1 MINIREEILNAKNN
15 NIAYFHKGFYNN
27 TPTWDDFLNCV
38 FKESQVENL
47 ELARDISNL
56 NAKDVDQRSKGNVL
70 IIDDVYF
77 SPQVNNLEYFPRL
90 SNFIS
95 EFLNINGILLGV
107 SGPKVSVGPRHVAP
121 HSDKWDGFSLQCQG
135 TSIWKISCPDN
146 GYNEEFQMSSGDLL
160 YFPQETMHELYCNEP
175 RAGIIF
181 NLPDARLD
189 PKEYA
194 TINNNAII
202 ES

>member
-47 ELARDISNL
+47 DLARDILNS
-56 NAKDVDQRSKGNVL
+56 NAKDVDEKAKGNVV
-70 IIDDVYF
+70 ITDDVYF
-77 SPQVNNLEYFPRL
+77 SPQINTLKYFPSL

-95 EFLNINGILLGV
+95 EFLNINGMLLGV
-107 SGPKVSVGPRHVAP
+107 SGPKVSVGPRYVAP
-121 HSDKWDGFSLQCQG
+121 HSDQWDAFSLQCQG
-135 TSIWKISCPDN
+135 TSIWKISYPKS
-146 GYNEEFQMSSGDLL
+146 GYIEEFHMSPGDLL

-194 TINNNAII
+194 TMNNNAII